1 MRIKSNH
8 VITVSKDHSMDD
20 IKYKEGGE
28 KTFIGRSLAD
38 VAGPSDQRWPYS
50 QETNSHNCYFL
61 KEPSAPGRLRAFAL
75 AVLTVWHAL
84 SPVIHRACL
93 LNSCRSLL

>member
-20 IKYKEGGE
+20 IKYKEGGK

-38 VAGPSDQRWPYS
+38 MAGPSDQRWPHS
-50 QETNSHNCYFL
+50 QGTN
-61 KEPSAPGRLRAFAL
+61 
-75 AVLTVWHAL
+75 
-84 SPVIHRACL
+84 
-93 LNSCRSLL
+93 